1 MYLYV
6 SSSLN
11 CTSSIKKVIYR
22 YFQEH
27 DTIETCK
34 GYLCISKIQMHI
46 KDTKVFYEFLK
57 SLTAK
62 VS

>member
-1 MYLYV
+1 MYVSV

-11 CTSSIKKVIYR
+11 CTSNIKKKNR

-27 DTIETCK
+27 GTIETCK

-46 KDTKVFYEFLK
+46 KDTKVFYEYLK

>member
-6 SSSLN
+6 FSSHN
-11 CTSSIKKVIYR
+11 CTSNIKKGKNI

-27 DTIETCK
+27 GTIETCK